1 MNVAK
6 LQGRK
11 DYNQNESWKCIELTS
26 RSCLALW
33 SMLVILA
40 FWRAAAGVQ
49 GQSGLKS
56 ETLSQKQNKKK
67 YLRVWAVLFIYF
79 FFLTN
84 LLVFSTF
91 IQNAF

>member
-1 MNVAK
+1 
-6 LQGRK
+6 
-11 DYNQNESWKCIELTS
+11 
-26 RSCLALW
+26 
-33 SMLVILA
+33 MLVILA

-79 FFLTN
+79 FFFNQSSSILDLYPKC
-84 LLVFSTF
+84 LLEHSIPCWEFSAYSSF
-91 IQNAF
+91 